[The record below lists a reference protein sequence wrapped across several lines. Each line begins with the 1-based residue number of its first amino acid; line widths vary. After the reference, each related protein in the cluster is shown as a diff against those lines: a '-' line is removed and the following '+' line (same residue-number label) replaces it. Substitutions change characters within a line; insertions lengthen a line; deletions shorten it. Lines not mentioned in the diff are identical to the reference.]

1 MMRRLMW
8 AVRRELWESRW
19 LYIAPVSMAV
29 VLVIGF
35 AAYAFRLPDHA
46 TRQAA
51 VEPYDAVAG
60 LMMIAGL
67 LVGIIY
73 CGDALYSERRDRS
86 ILLWKS
92 LPVSDTLTVVAKLFI
107 PIVLL
112 PVLVWALTVGV
123 HIIMLLINSAFLA
136 ARGQSVGELWAQVQL
151 LSNSVLLFYHLLALH
166 GLSAAPLYG
175 WIIFVSAWAPRAPFA
190 WAILPP
196 VAIGFLERV
205 AFGTMHF
212 AELLLSL
219 LSGGLES
226 VSTPPSGTL
235 MDSMTLL
242 PLGQFLM
249 APRLWIGFAI
259 TAAFIVASVR
269 LRRQALPA

>member
-1 MMRRLMW
+1 MMRRFMW
-8 AVRRELWESRW
+8 TVRRELWESRW
-19 LYIAPVSMAV
+19 LYIAPASIAV

-35 AAYAFRLPDHA
+35 AAYAFRLPAHA

-51 VEPYDAVAG
+51 LEPYDVVAG
-60 LMMIAGL
+60 LMMIVGL
-67 LVGIIY
+67 LVGVIY
-73 CGDALYSERRDRS
+73 CVDALYSERRDRS

-92 LPVSDTLTVVAKLFI
+92 LPVSDGLTVVAKLFI

-112 PVLVWALTVGV
+112 PVLVWALTVGAHV
-123 HIIMLLINSAFLA
+123 IMLLINSAFLA
-136 ARGQSVGELWAQVQL
+136 ARGQSVGELWSQVQPLSTSL
-151 LSNSVLLFYHLLALH
+151 LLLYHLLALH

-175 WIIFVSAWAPRAPFA
+175 WMIFVSAWAPRAPFA

-196 VAIGFLERV
+196 VAIVFLERV

-212 AELLLSL
+212 AELLLSR

-226 VSTPPSGTL
+226 VSAPPGGTL

-242 PLGQFLM
+242 PLDQFLM

-259 TAAFIVASVR
+259 TAAFIVGSAR
-269 LRRQALPA
+269 LRRQAQPV

>member
-1 MMRRLMW
+1 MMHRLRW

-19 LYIAPVSMAV
+19 LYLAPIGMAV

-35 AAYAFRLPDHA
+35 AAFAFRLPDPA

-67 LVGIIY
+67 LVGVIY
-73 CGDALYSERRDRS
+73 CVDSLYSERRDRS

-92 LPVSDTLTVVAKLFI
+92 LPVSDALTVAAKMLI

-112 PVLVWALTVGV
+112 PLFIWALTVGAHV
-123 HIIMLLINSAFLA
+123 LMLSIQSAMLA
-136 ARGQSVGELWAQVQL
+136 ARGQNVGLLWARVRPLQNSL
-151 LSNSVLLFYHLLALH
+151 LLLYHLLALH
-166 GLSAAPLYG
+166 GLSAAPLYA
-175 WIIFVSAWAPRAPFA
+175 WMILVSAWAPRTPLA

-196 VAIGFLERV
+196 VAVAFLERIT
-205 AFGTMHF
+205 FGTTYFVGLILSRF
-212 AELLLSL
+212 A
-219 LSGGLES
+219 GGLER
-226 VSTPPSGTL
+226 VSTPSGGTL

-242 PLGQFLM
+242 PLSQFLVT
-249 APRLWIGFAI
+249 PGLWVGFAI
-259 TAAFIVASVR
+259 TGLCIVASVR
-269 LRRQALPA
+269 LRRLAQPT

>member
-1 MMRRLMW
+1 MMRRLLW

-19 LYIAPVSMAV
+19 LYIAPASMAA

-35 AAYAFRLPDHA
+35 AAYAFRLPAHP
-46 TRQAA
+46 TRQTA

-60 LMMIAGL
+60 LMMITGL

-73 CGDALYSERRDRS
+73 CVDALYSERRDRS
-86 ILLWKS
+86 MLLWKS
-92 LPVSDTLTVVAKLFI
+92 LPVSDSLTVMAKLFI

-112 PVLVWALTVGV
+112 PLLVWTLTVGV
-123 HIIMLLINSAFLA
+123 HLGMLLINSAVLA
-136 ARGQSVGELWAQVQL
+136 ARGQSLVELWSQVQP
-151 LSNSVLLFYHLLALH
+151 LSNSLLLLYHLLALH

-175 WIIFVSAWAPRAPFA
+175 WMIFVSAWAPRAPFA

-196 VAIGFLERV
+196 VAVGFLERV
-205 AFGTMHF
+205 AFGTTHF
-212 AELLLSL
+212 AALLLSR

-226 VSTPPSGTL
+226 VNAPPGGTL

-242 PLGQFLM
+242 PLGQFLA

-259 TAAFIVASVR
+259 TALFIAGTVR
-269 LRRQALPA
+269 LRRLAQPV